1 MSHDNARILAFA
13 GSTRL
18 ESFNKKLV
26 AAAAKGAE
34 DAGAQVTLIDL
45 RDYSMPLFDQDLEAA
60 EGLPENARALR
71 ELFLSHNALLIACP
85 DYNGSLTR
93 VHTNTIDW
101 VSRRQEGEPPLACVK
116 GKVALLLATSPGA
129 LGGMR
134 ALRHLQTI
142 LMGMQVIVLPEQKA
156 IPKAAEVFGA
166 DGIADE
172 KVRAEVE
179 RLGARLAEMTAL
191 FNA

>member
-1 MSHDNARILAFA
+1 MSHSNARILAFA

-18 ESFNKKLV
+18 QSFNKKLA

-45 RDYSMPLFDQDLEAA
+45 RDYPLPLFDQDLEAA

-85 DYNGSLTR
+85 EYNGSLTG
-93 VHTNTIDW
+93 VLKNTIDW
-101 VSRRQEGEPPLACVK
+101 VSRRQEGEPPLACFK

-134 ALRHLQTI
+134 ALRHLQTM

-156 IPKAAEVFGA
+156 IPKAAEAFGE
-166 DGIADE
+166 DGISDE

-191 FNA
+191 VNA